1 MGLFD
6 GSNTEQV
13 LTLQTLQNEVAK
25 LRESNKKGSAQV
37 AELNQQIADLKDKLA
52 AAAAQNESSKAA
64 VLKARKRQKNSVER
78 ANRFKKRAANIADS
92 SASVVVGK
100 L

>member
-13 LTLQTLQNEVAK
+13 LALQNEVAK

-37 AELNQQIADLKDKLA
+37 AELNQKVADLADKLTVA
-52 AAAAQNESSKAA
+52 TAQVEASKAA
-64 VLKARKRQKNSVER
+64 VLRARKRQKNSVER
-78 ANRFKKRAANIADS
+78 ANRFKKRTEKLADS
-92 SASVVVGK
+92 PASTVVNK